1 MYKNGERFLDIIFK
15 DLYKSEEVL
24 HTKEKDDTKEDSIN
38 RYLNRLEKIHKKANI
53 ESKKNLIKH
62 LYYDKYVIKQ
72 EDIKGKNSKEK
83 EDIIE
88 NQKKT
93 LSTWIDYLIDDNT
106 EYPMWAKYWVFQQVL
121 KIGTYDEI
129 SAKYTKRT
137 KYTINPFVE
146 VIPEVI
152 SKCINNIVELF
163 KDKKMSTQ
171 EIRKFILME

>member
-38 RYLNRLEKIHKKANI
+38 RYLSRLERIHKKANI

-83 EDIIE
+83 
-88 NQKKT
+88 
-93 LSTWIDYLIDDNT
+93 
-106 EYPMWAKYWVFQQVL
+106 
-121 KIGTYDEI
+121 
-129 SAKYTKRT
+129 
-137 KYTINPFVE
+137 
-146 VIPEVI
+146 
-152 SKCINNIVELF
+152 
-163 KDKKMSTQ
+163 
-171 EIRKFILME
+171 